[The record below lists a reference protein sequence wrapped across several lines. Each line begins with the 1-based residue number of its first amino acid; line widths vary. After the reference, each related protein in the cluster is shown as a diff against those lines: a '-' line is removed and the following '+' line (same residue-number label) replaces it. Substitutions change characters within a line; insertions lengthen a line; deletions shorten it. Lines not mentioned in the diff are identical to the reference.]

1 MRMMSMDI
9 ESILHTMAKIGSVEK
24 TEKSSL
30 GKEKIEMKMWKRMRT
45 ELCKTFF

>member
-9 ESILHTMAKIGSVEK
+9 ESKFHTMAKIGSVEK

-30 GKEKIEMKMWKRMRT
+30 GKEKIETKMWERMRT
-45 ELCKTFF
+45 KLRKTFF